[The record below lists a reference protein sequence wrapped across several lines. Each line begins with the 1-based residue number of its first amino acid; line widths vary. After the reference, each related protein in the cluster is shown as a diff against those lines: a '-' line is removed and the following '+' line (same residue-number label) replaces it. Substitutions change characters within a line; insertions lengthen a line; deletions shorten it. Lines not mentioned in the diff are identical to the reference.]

1 MENQNKLYHFVG
13 IKGSGM
19 SSLALVLHEQGL
31 NVQGSDIEKYFFT
44 QRDLEKVNY
53 EPLKLFLSKI
63 RNMSKRNEA
72 FTQKLKPEIISYYP
86 FDKFFPKSGRW
97 SAIYFLITLILLGT
111 LVYFFTK
118 GGFYLAPA

>member
-44 QRDLEKVNY
+44 QRDLEKAN
-53 EPLKLFLSKI
+53 
-63 RNMSKRNEA
+63 
-72 FTQKLKPEIISYYP
+72 
-86 FDKFFPKSGRW
+86 
-97 SAIYFLITLILLGT
+97 ITIL
-111 LVYFFTK
+111 
-118 GGFYLAPA
+118 P